1 MVLSVR
7 TVLCARLP
15 ILGAIGLLAAAGC
28 SGYKPN
34 DGGDALIGTWF
45 VQISPATDGDM
56 TDTVTFTASGTYK
69 AVHSQINLASLGF
82 SDHVGCTET
91 ITDTGTF
98 RDDGSTLTIL
108 SNLSA
113 SGVVTDTGCLNASDN
128 GTYSSDPLWMT
139 GTVHYSAT
147 ATTLTLVDPGGGADP
162 TTLTR
167 Q

>member
-1 MVLSVR
+1 MVLSGR

-34 DGGDALIGTWF
+34 DGGDALVGTWF
-45 VQISPATDGDM
+45 VQLSPAIDADM

-69 AVHSQINLASLGF
+69 AVHSQINSASLGL

-91 ITDTGTF
+91 VTDTGTF
-98 RDDGSTLTIL
+98 SDDGSRLTIL
-108 SNLSA
+108 SNNSA
-113 SGVVTDTGCLNASDN
+113 SGVVTDTGCPNASDN
-128 GTYSSDPLWMT
+128 GTYWSAPNWTT
-139 GTVHYSAT
+139 GTRPYTAT
-147 ATTLTLVDPGGGADP
+147 AATLTIVDPGWIGDP
-162 TTLTR
+162 VTFTR